1 MVKSFHCNMA
11 GILICICLAS
21 YLFFPNKWLF
31 LPANDFQS
39 FDVFVLKST
48 INCNFLQ
55 NIHWNL
61 LLHLFSVETEIFAV
75 LSETKVHRVRSN
87 FLQLLKNKVE
97 LKKITLVTG
106 WFLGNRLVSI
116 NINFWVFLNCITL
129 CNCCFSNCFFS

>member
-1 MVKSFHCNMA
+1 MT
-11 GILICICLAS
+11 GILICIYLAS
-21 YLFFPNKWLF
+21 YLFFPNKWLC
-31 LPANDFQS
+31 LPANDFQP

-55 NIHWNL
+55 KIHWNL
-61 LLHLFSVETEIFAV
+61 LLRVFSVETETFAV

-116 NINFWVFLNCITL
+116 NINFWVFLSWITF
-129 CNCCFSNCFFS
+129 CNCCFSDCFFSQFYGTLEL

>member
-1 MVKSFHCNMA
+1 MT
-11 GILICICLAS
+11 GILICIYLAS
-21 YLFFPNKWLF
+21 YLFFPNKWLC
-31 LPANDFQS
+31 LPANDFQP

-55 NIHWNL
+55 KNHWNL
-61 LLHLFSVETEIFAV
+61 LLRVFSVELETFAV
-75 LSETKVHRVRSN
+75 LSETKVRRVRSN

-116 NINFWVFLNCITL
+116 NINFWVFLSCITF
-129 CNCCFSNCFFS
+129 CNCCFSDCFFSQFYGTLEL